1 MDAYKCIYN
10 YDELYHHGVKGQ
22 KWGRRRFQNPDG
34 SLTQE
39 GYQHYGMN
47 PDGSRYRKGHYSKS
61 TVSGSKRGAAIG
73 TAIGTGVGALTANP
87 TAALIGGVAGMH
99 VGAVVGTGVGAINTK
114 VKRAKIKRLLDQN
127 GKVYV
132 KDI

>member
-1 MDAYKCIYN
+1 MDRYIYN

-22 KWGRRRFQNPDG
+22 KWGHRRFQNSDG

-39 GYQHYGMN
+39 GYQHYGIN
-47 PDGSRYRKGHYSKS
+47 PDGSRYRRGHYSES
-61 TVSGSKRGAAIG
+61 TVSGSKYGAAIG
-73 TAIGTGVGALTANP
+73 TAVGTGVGALTANP
-87 TAALIGGVAGMH
+87 TMALIGGVAGMH

-114 VKRAKIKRLLDQN
+114 VKRAKIKKLLDQN
-127 GKVYV
+127 SKVYV